1 MARQFFQSEIPTATM
16 PPAVWTA
23 VAKPLAAM
31 RVALITG
38 AGVHL
43 RDDRRFELT
52 TDSSFRII
60 PGDCDTS
67 LLTVTHGGYDNSD
80 VIKDANSMLP
90 LDRLRELA
98 AEGLIG
104 SVAPRHIGFMGGGGD
119 LRRLAEE
126 TGPNIAAILR
136 QDRVDAAVFTA
147 G

>member
-1 MARQFFQSEIPTATM
+1 MLRRHLQSEIPTAVM
-16 PPAVWTA
+16 PEPIWTP
-23 VAKPLAAM
+23 VEKPLSAM

-43 RDDRRFELT
+43 ASDQRFDLT

-60 PGDCDTS
+60 PGGSDTRQLIAS
-67 LLTVTHGGYDNSD
+67 HGGYDNSD
-80 VIKDANSMLP
+80 VLQDANSMLP
-90 LDRLRELA
+90 LDRLRELQ
-98 AEGLIG
+98 AEGLIA

-119 LRRLAEE
+119 LKKLANE
-126 TGPNIAAILR
+126 TGPKIAALLR